1 MLKKILGIF
10 KRDKSNCLY
19 QELVWQDRV
28 VTIVSVILYLIGLAF
43 ILGMNMKIFENEEKV
58 EFVDLVFIIIYI
70 VILEIVVLI
79 VNKIFNLKEIKK
91 QLQMRE
97 MEILYRY
104 LQTGLIKVSISNNRV
119 EISALNPSDETEELM
134 NEMER
139 MYPTFDYK
147 KDETN

>member
-1 MLKKILGIF
+1 MLKKFLGIF
-10 KRDKSNCLY
+10 KRDKSNCSY

-28 VTIVSVILYLIGLAF
+28 VTIVSDILYLIGLAF
-43 ILGMNMKIFENEEKV
+43 ILGMNMTIFENEEKV

-70 VILEIVVLI
+70 VILEIVVLM

-119 EISALNPSDETEELM
+119 EISALNPSDETEELI